1 MSVFITK
8 HSTNILISFVL
19 CLLYFMSV
27 FETTAYMATCD
38 GMKFYLKVWAG
49 LTSRQQDNLLD
60 FIKDPTLI
68 SLRDQKALPK
78 VAFSILE
85 VSKIIIRTL
94 CSIYI
99 NTTGVISG
107 AGTAYPTGASGFT
120 PGVFVGF
127 MVLDL

>member
-1 MSVFITK
+1 
-8 HSTNILISFVL
+8 
-19 CLLYFMSV
+19 MSV

-38 GMKFYLKVWAG
+38 GMKFYLKVWSG

-85 VSKIIIRTL
+85 VSKIIIHTL
-94 CSIYI
+94 CSI
-99 NTTGVISG
+99 
-107 AGTAYPTGASGFT
+107 
-120 PGVFVGF
+120 
-127 MVLDL
+127 